1 MSYLVLARKWRP
13 RTFDELVGQDHVRR
27 ALTNALDSGRIH
39 HAFLFTGT
47 RGVGKTT
54 IARIFAKSL
63 NCETG
68 VSSTPCGKC
77 PTCVDID
84 AGRFVDLLE
93 VDAASRT
100 KVDDTRELLDNVQ
113 YAPARGRYKV
123 YLIDEVHMLSAHSF
137 NALLKT
143 LEEPP
148 PHVKFLLA
156 TTDPQKL
163 PVTVLSRCLQFHLRR
178 LPLPLICDRL
188 AMIAAAEQVE
198 FEPGALR
205 AVARG
210 AEGSMR
216 DALSLLDQVLAF
228 GGGRVIE
235 SEVRTLL
242 GTLDRR
248 HVQGILTALADRDG
262 AALMRQAAH
271 LDERAPDYHQALGE
285 LSSAI
290 QRMALLQ
297 ALPDLPPGEDE
308 EEDALLAE
316 LAAKFT
322 PEDLQ
327 LLYQIAITSRRDLDF
342 APDARA
348 GFEMALL
355 RMLAFR
361 PAAVAA
367 PAAPSSGG
375 IGGGAGSRGTRA
387 TPSPASSN
395 AASRVGAP
403 GGMVA
408 TRSAPPPWEDAA
420 PARPAVEPVQRTGRG
435 EETLTRPSA
444 DHTPRAGR
452 GEEGDWDELVAQLGL
467 QGPAKQFAAHCLL
480 LERARGVVRLQLDPA
495 GEAFR
500 RPQIEQ
506 RIAQGL
512 SEHFGEPVRLEIV
525 QAEQPGELPTLA
537 RREALASEDRQ
548 RAAEQAIEADPA
560 VRAMREVFGA
570 TVRPGSVR
578 PLDR

>member
-13 RTFDELVGQDHVRR
+13 RSFDQLVGQDHVRR

-39 HAFLFTGT
+39 HAFLFSGT

-63 NCETG
+63 NCERG
-68 VSSTPCGKC
+68 ISSTPCGQC

-123 YLIDEVHMLSAHSF
+123 YLIDEVHMLSTHSF

-178 LPLPLICDRL
+178 LPLPLIYERL
-188 AMIAAAEQVE
+188 AMIAAAENVE

-228 GGGRVIE
+228 GGGKALE
-235 SEVRTLL
+235 GEVRTLL

-248 HVQGILTALADRDG
+248 HVQGILTALAEKDG

-285 LSSAI
+285 LSAAI

-308 EEDALLAE
+308 EEDAVLAQ
-316 LAAKFT
+316 LAAKFSA
-322 PEDLQ
+322 EDLQ
-327 LLYQIAITSRRDLDF
+327 LLYQIAINSRRDLDF

-348 GFEMALL
+348 GFEMTLL

-361 PAAVAA
+361 PQGLGPATNPTAGSGAGVATRTPSAAGA
-367 PAAPSSGG
+367 PAGAVRAAAGAARPS
-375 IGGGAGSRGTRA
+375 A
-387 TPSPASSN
+387 TASST
-395 AASRVGAP
+395 AASRAGAP
-403 GGMVA
+403 TGAVA
-408 TRSAPPPWEDAA
+408 TRSAPPPWDEGEAPVAVTPLAA
-420 PARPAVEPVQRTGRG
+420 DVRPRIA
-435 EETLTRPSA
+435 A
-444 DHTPRAGR
+444 ND
-452 GEEGDWDELVAQLGL
+452 DERWESLVSTLGL
-467 QGPAKQFAAHCLL
+467 HGPTRQFAAHCLL
-480 LERARGVVRLQLDPA
+480 LERAPGVIRLQLDPA

-506 RIAQGL
+506 RIAQVL
-512 SEHFGEPVRLEIV
+512 SERFGEPIRLEIV
-525 QAEQPGELPTLA
+525 QAERGGELLTPA
-537 RREALASEDRQ
+537 KREARANEDRQ

-570 TVRPGSVR
+570 TVKPGSVK
-578 PLDR
+578 PL

>member
-13 RTFDELVGQDHVRR
+13 RSFDELVGQDHVRR
-27 ALTNALDSGRIH
+27 ALVNALDSGRIH

-63 NCETG
+63 NCEKG
-68 VSSTPCGKC
+68 VSSKPCGEC
-77 PTCVDID
+77 SACRDID

-123 YLIDEVHMLSAHSF
+123 YLIDEVHMLSTHSF

-178 LPLPLICDRL
+178 LPLQQIQERL
-188 AMIAAAEQVE
+188 AAISEAEKVE
-198 FEPGALR
+198 FEPAALR
-205 AVARG
+205 AIARG

-228 GGGRVIE
+228 GGGRALE
-235 SEVRTLL
+235 SEVRALL

-248 HVQGILTALADRDG
+248 HVEAILEALASKDG
-262 AALMRQAAH
+262 AALMTCVQQ
-271 LDERAPDYHQALGE
+271 LDERAPDYDQALGE
-285 LSSAI
+285 LAAAI

-297 ALPDLPPGEDE
+297 AIPDLRGEDE
-308 EEDALLAE
+308 EQDEA
-316 LAAKFT
+316 LAALAGRFS

-327 LLYQIAITSRRDLDF
+327 LLYQIAIMTRRDLDF
-342 APDARA
+342 APDARG

-361 PAAVAA
+361 PAEAPPLMSSPAPSGAARAAVSTSRAEGPA
-367 PAAPSSGG
+367 AAPSTKA
-375 IGGGAGSRGTRA
+375 GA
-387 TPSPASSN
+387 
-395 AASRVGAP
+395 
-403 GGMVA
+403 
-408 TRSAPPPWEDAA
+408 APPPPQDAA
-420 PARPAVEPVQRTGRG
+420 TAVRAPVPA
-435 EETLTRPSA
+435 PS
-444 DHTPRAGR
+444 
-452 GEEGDWDELVAQLGL
+452 GDWPSVVAAMAL
-467 QGPAKQFAAHCLL
+467 QGPAGQLAAHCVLAG
-480 LERARGVVRLQLDPA
+480 RAKDLVKLRLDRA
-495 GEAFR
+495 GEMFN
-500 RPQIEQ
+500 RPQLVQ
-506 RIAQGL
+506 KLTQAL
-512 SEHFGEPVRLEIV
+512 SQHYGEPVRLEITV
-525 QAEQPGELPTLA
+525 ADTDRIEPTPARQQAQVADERLK
-537 RREALASEDRQ
+537 
-548 RAAEQAIEADPA
+548 AAEQAIESDPA
-560 VRAMREVFGA
+560 VLAMRDIFGA
-570 TVRPGSVR
+570 TVLPGSVK
-578 PLDR
+578 PLK

>member
-13 RTFDELVGQDHVRR
+13 RSFEELVGQDHVRR

-63 NCETG
+63 NCERG
-68 VSSTPCGKC
+68 VSSKPCGEC
-77 PTCVDID
+77 GACRDID

-113 YAPARGRYKV
+113 YAPARGRCKV
-123 YLIDEVHMLSAHSF
+123 YLIDEVHMLSTHSF

-178 LPLPLICDRL
+178 LPLPLIQDRL
-188 AMIAAAEQVE
+188 ASIAQAEKVE
-198 FEPGALR
+198 FEPAALR
-205 AVARG
+205 AIARS

-228 GGGRVIE
+228 GGGRALE
-235 SEVRTLL
+235 SEVRSLL

-248 HVQGILTALADRDG
+248 HVEAILNALAAGDG
-262 AALMRQAAH
+262 AALMACVAQ
-271 LDERAPDYHQALGE
+271 LDERAPDYDQALGE
-285 LSSAI
+285 LAAAI

-297 ALPDLPPGEDE
+297 ALGEMPTEDE
-308 EEDALLAE
+308 EQDAA
-316 LAAKFT
+316 LAALAPRFT

-327 LLYQIAITSRRDLDF
+327 LLYQIAIMARRDLDF
-342 APDARA
+342 APDARG

-361 PAAVAA
+361 PETAGRPLATAAAV
-367 PAAPSSGG
+367 
-375 IGGGAGSRGTRA
+375 
-387 TPSPASSN
+387 PASF
-395 AASRVGAP
+395 AAKASAAAGVASAGA
-403 GGMVA
+403 
-408 TRSAPPPWEDAA
+408 AA
-420 PARPAVEPVQRTGRG
+420 
-435 EETLTRPSA
+435 
-444 DHTPRAGR
+444 AGR
-452 GEEGDWDELVAQLGL
+452 GATTSDASSGDWPTTVAALGL
-467 QGPAKQFAAHCLL
+467 QGPASQLAAHCVLVG
-480 LERARGVVRLQLDPA
+480 RKGDVVQLRLDAA
-495 GEAFR
+495 GEHYR
-500 RPQIEQ
+500 RPQLEQ
-506 RIAQGL
+506 KLAEAL
-512 SEHFGEPVRLEIV
+512 SSHYGTPVRLSIAVTEGEEATPARQ
-525 QAEQPGELPTLA
+525 QARA
-537 RREALASEDRQ
+537 ADDRQ
-548 RAAEQAIEADPA
+548 RAAEQAIDADA
-560 VRAMREVFGA
+560 NVRTLREVFGA
-570 TVRPGSVR
+570 TVQPGSVK
-578 PLDR
+578 PLN

>member
-13 RTFDELVGQDHVRR
+13 RTFDQLVGQDHVRR

-68 VSSTPCGKC
+68 VSSTPCGQC
-77 PTCVDID
+77 SACTDID

-113 YAPARGRYKV
+113 YSPARGRYKV
-123 YLIDEVHMLSAHSF
+123 YLIDEVHMLSTHSF

-178 LPLPLICDRL
+178 LPLPLIYDRL
-188 AMIAAAEQVE
+188 AQISTAEQVE
-198 FEPGALR
+198 FEPAALR
-205 AVARG
+205 AIARG
-210 AEGSMR
+210 ADGSMR

-228 GGGRVIE
+228 GGGRALE
-235 SEVRTLL
+235 GEVRTLL
-242 GTLDRR
+242 GTLDRK
-248 HVQGILTALADRDG
+248 HVQGILSALADKDG
-262 AALMRQAAH
+262 AALMHQAAH

-285 LSSAI
+285 LAGAI

-297 ALPDLPPGEDE
+297 ALPDLPPGDDEDE
-308 EEDALLAE
+308 DRLLAE
-316 LAAKFT
+316 LATRFA
-322 PEDLQ
+322 PEDVQ
-327 LLYQIAITSRRDLDF
+327 LLYQIAINARRDLDY

-361 PAAVAA
+361 PQGVPPAVVAGPARSASAGRPAPSPPPAAATSDWGAIVAA
-367 PAAPSSGG
+367 
-375 IGGGAGSRGTRA
+375 
-387 TPSPASSN
+387 
-395 AASRVGAP
+395 
-403 GGMVA
+403 M
-408 TRSAPPPWEDAA
+408 
-420 PARPAVEPVQRTGRG
+420 
-435 EETLTRPSA
+435 
-444 DHTPRAGR
+444 
-452 GEEGDWDELVAQLGL
+452 GL
-467 QGPAKQFAAHCLL
+467 QGTAKHFAANCVL
-480 LERARGVVRLQLDPA
+480 LERKGGLVRLRLDPA
-495 GEAFR
+495 GESFR
-500 RPQIEQ
+500 RPQIET
-506 RIAQGL
+506 RLAESL
-512 SEHFGEPVRLEIV
+512 SQHFGEPIRLEIT
-525 QAEQPGELPTLA
+525 QAEAPDEIMTPA
-537 RREALASEDRQ
+537 KRDALAAEDRQ
-548 RAAEQAIEADPA
+548 RAAEQSIDSDPA
-560 VRAMREVFGA
+560 VRAMRDVFGA
-570 TVRPGSVR
+570 TVRPGSVK
-578 PLDR
+578 PLG

>member
-13 RTFDELVGQDHVRR
+13 RRFDELVGQDHVRR

-54 IARIFAKSL
+54 IARIFAKAL
-63 NCETG
+63 NCERG
-68 VSSTPCGKC
+68 VSSTPCGEC
-77 PTCVDID
+77 GACRDID

-113 YAPARGRYKV
+113 YSPARGRYKV

-163 PVTVLSRCLQFHLRR
+163 PITVLSRCLQFHLRR
-178 LPLPLICDRL
+178 LPPQQIIERL
-188 AMIAAAEQVE
+188 TQIAQAEKVE

-205 AVARG
+205 AIARG

-228 GGGRVIE
+228 GGGRALE
-235 SEVRTLL
+235 AEARSLL

-248 HVQGILTALADRDG
+248 HVEAILTALAAGDG
-262 AALMRQAAH
+262 KALMQSVAM

-285 LSSAI
+285 LAGAL

-297 ALPDLPPGEDE
+297 VLPELQTDAVDEDE
-308 EEDALLAE
+308 ALSA
-316 LAAKFT
+316 LAARFA

-327 LLYQIAITSRRDLDF
+327 LCYQIAIMSRRDLDY
-342 APDARA
+342 APDARG

-361 PAAVAA
+361 PLSTADDEPLPAGRATTRRAAGAATVAMPANSGAAA
-367 PAAPSSGG
+367 P
-375 IGGGAGSRGTRA
+375 
-387 TPSPASSN
+387 
-395 AASRVGAP
+395 
-403 GGMVA
+403 
-408 TRSAPPPWEDAA
+408 
-420 PARPAVEPVQRTGRG
+420 PAVESGSEWPAM
-435 EETLTRPSA
+435 LA
-444 DHTPRAGR
+444 ALD
-452 GEEGDWDELVAQLGL
+452 L
-467 QGPAKQFAAHCLL
+467 QGPARQLANHCVLTSRSGDVL
-480 LERARGVVRLQLDPA
+480 RLRLDRS
-495 GEAFR
+495 GEMFR
-500 RPQIEQ
+500 RPQLEQKLAQALSAQQGRPLRIE
-506 RIAQGL
+506 I
-512 SEHFGEPVRLEIV
+512 SVSDV
-525 QAEQPGELPTLA
+525 AEDTPA
-537 RREALASEDRQ
+537 RRQAQVSDERL
-548 RAAEQAIEADPA
+548 RAAEEAIEADPA

-570 TVRPGSVR
+570 TVQPGSVK
-578 PLDR
+578 PLN

>member
-13 RTFDELVGQDHVRR
+13 RSFDELVGQDHVRR
-27 ALTNALDSGRIH
+27 ALVNALDSGRIH

-63 NCETG
+63 NCERG
-68 VSSTPCGKC
+68 VSSTPCGEC
-77 PTCVDID
+77 PACRDID

-123 YLIDEVHMLSAHSF
+123 YLIDEVHMLSTHSF

-178 LPLPLICDRL
+178 LPLAQIQERL
-188 AMIAAAEQVE
+188 AQIAAAEKVE
-198 FEPGALR
+198 FEPAALR

-228 GGGRVIE
+228 GGGRAIE

-248 HVQGILTALADRDG
+248 HVEAILNALAAQDG
-262 AALMRQAAH
+262 AALMACVQQ
-271 LDERAPDYHQALGE
+271 LDERAPDYDQALGE
-285 LSSAI
+285 LAAAV
-290 QRMALLQ
+290 QRMAILR
-297 ALPDLPPGEDE
+297 ALPDLRGEDE
-308 EEDALLAE
+308 EEDEA
-316 LAAKFT
+316 LAALATRFS

-327 LLYQIAITSRRDLDF
+327 LYYQISIMARRDLDY
-342 APDARA
+342 APDARG

-355 RMLAFR
+355 RMLAFHPDAPASPATSAPR
-361 PAAVAA
+361 QGSVGSQRGGAPTPGRASATPAASAVAPASAPDTASVPRSVAA
-367 PAAPSSGG
+367 AESTTEDWAA
-375 IGGGAGSRGTRA
+375 
-387 TPSPASSN
+387 
-395 AASRVGAP
+395 V
-403 GGMVA
+403 
-408 TRSAPPPWEDAA
+408 
-420 PARPAVEPVQRTGRG
+420 
-435 EETLTRPSA
+435 
-444 DHTPRAGR
+444 
-452 GEEGDWDELVAQLGL
+452 VAQLG
-467 QGPAKQFAAHCLL
+467 QGPVSQLAAHCVFVG
-480 LERARGVVRLQLDPA
+480 RSRGVVRLRLDPA
-495 GEAFR
+495 GESFN
-500 RPQIEQ
+500 RPQIQE
-506 RIAQGL
+506 
-512 SEHFGEPVRLEIV
+512 RLV
-525 QAEQPGELPTLA
+525 QALTQRYGETVRVEIAVGAVSPGETTPA
-537 RREALASEDRQ
+537 QQQAQAADDRL
-548 RAAEQAIEADPA
+548 RAAQQAIEADPA
-560 VRAMREVFGA
+560 VRAMRDTFGA
-570 TVRPGSVR
+570 TVQPGSIR
-578 PLDR
+578 PLN

>member
-63 NCETG
+63 NCEQG
-68 VSSTPCGKC
+68 VSSTPCGQC
-77 PTCVDID
+77 PACVDID

-123 YLIDEVHMLSAHSF
+123 YLIDEVHMLSTHSF

-178 LPLPLICDRL
+178 LPLPLIYDRL
-188 AMIAAAEQVE
+188 AQISSAEKVE
-198 FEPGALR
+198 FEPAALR
-205 AVARG
+205 AIARG

-228 GGGRVIE
+228 GGGRAME
-235 SEVRTLL
+235 AEVRTLL
-242 GTLDRR
+242 GTLDRK
-248 HVQGILTALADRDG
+248 HVQGILTALAGKDG
-262 AALMRQAAH
+262 PALMQQAAH

-285 LSSAI
+285 LSGAI

-297 ALPDLPPGEDE
+297 ALPDLPPGDDE
-308 EEDALLAE
+308 EEDKLLAG

-322 PEDLQ
+322 AEDLQ
-327 LLYQIAITSRRDLDF
+327 LLYQIAINSRRDLDY

-361 PAAVAA
+361 PQGLP
-367 PAAPSSGG
+367 PAATTG
-375 IGGGAGSRGTRA
+375 GGGAGLARA
-387 TPSPASSN
+387 AAAARPAGAPKRPAGAASPAS
-395 AASRVGAP
+395 
-403 GGMVA
+403 
-408 TRSAPPPWEDAA
+408 
-420 PARPAVEPVQRTGRG
+420 
-435 EETLTRPSA
+435 
-444 DHTPRAGR
+444 AGS
-452 GEEGDWDELVAQLGL
+452 DWDALVAALGL
-467 QGPAKQFAAHCLL
+467 QGTVKHFAANCVM
-480 LERARGVVRLQLDPA
+480 LERRGGLVRLRLDPA
-495 GEAFR
+495 GESFR
-500 RPQIEQ
+500 RPQIES
-506 RIAQGL
+506 RLAEAL
-512 SEHFGEPVRLEIV
+512 SQHYGETIRLEIT
-525 QAEQPGELPTLA
+525 QAEATGEIVTPA
-537 RREALASEDRQ
+537 RRDAIAAEDRQ
-548 RAAEQAIEADPA
+548 RAAEQAIDSDPA

-570 TVRPGSVR
+570 TVRPGSVK
-578 PLDR
+578 PLG

>member
-13 RTFDELVGQDHVRR
+13 RSFEELVGQDHVRR
-27 ALTNALDSGRIH
+27 ALVNALDSGRIH

-63 NCETG
+63 NCEKG
-68 VSSTPCGKC
+68 VTSKPCGEC
-77 PTCVDID
+77 SACRDID

-123 YLIDEVHMLSAHSF
+123 YLIDEVHMLSTHSF

-178 LPLPLICDRL
+178 LPLQQIQERL
-188 AMIAAAEQVE
+188 AAISEAEKVE
-198 FEPGALR
+198 FEPAALR
-205 AVARG
+205 AIARG

-228 GGGRVIE
+228 GGGRALE
-235 SEVRTLL
+235 SEVRALL

-248 HVQGILTALADRDG
+248 HVEAILEALAAKDG
-262 AALMRQAAH
+262 AALMACVQQ
-271 LDERAPDYHQALGE
+271 LDERAPDYDQALGE
-285 LSSAI
+285 LAAAI

-297 ALPDLPPGEDE
+297 AIPDLRGEDE
-308 EEDALLAE
+308 EQDQV
-316 LAAKFT
+316 LAALAGRFS

-327 LLYQIAITSRRDLDF
+327 LLYQIAIMTRRDLDF
-342 APDARA
+342 APDARG

-361 PAAVAA
+361 PEAPPGVSSPAPPASPGAKLAAASSSRGSGPAAASAPTAQTRAEPTRPPAAASSTSAAAGAPSGEWPSIVAA
-367 PAAPSSGG
+367 LA
-375 IGGGAGSRGTRA
+375 
-387 TPSPASSN
+387 
-395 AASRVGAP
+395 
-403 GGMVA
+403 
-408 TRSAPPPWEDAA
+408 
-420 PARPAVEPVQRTGRG
+420 
-435 EETLTRPSA
+435 
-444 DHTPRAGR
+444 
-452 GEEGDWDELVAQLGL
+452 L
-467 QGPAKQFAAHCLL
+467 QGPAGQLAAHCVLIGRTKDL
-480 LERARGVVRLQLDPA
+480 VKLRLDRA
-495 GEAFR
+495 GEVFHR
-500 RPQIEQ
+500 
-506 RIAQGL
+506 AQLVQKLTQAL
-512 SEHFGEPVRLEIV
+512 SQHFGEPVRLEISV
-525 QAEQPGELPTLA
+525 ADADRIEPTPARQQAQAADERLK
-537 RREALASEDRQ
+537 
-548 RAAEQAIEADPA
+548 AAEQAIENDPA
-560 VRAMREVFGA
+560 VLAMRDIFGA
-570 TVRPGSVR
+570 TVQPGSVK
-578 PLDR
+578 PLN

>member
-13 RTFDELVGQDHVRR
+13 RKFDELVGQDHVRR

-54 IARIFAKSL
+54 IARIFAKAL
-63 NCETG
+63 NCERG
-68 VSSTPCGKC
+68 VSSTPCGEC
-77 PTCVDID
+77 GACRDID

-113 YAPARGRYKV
+113 YSPARGRYKV

-163 PVTVLSRCLQFHLRR
+163 PITVLSRCLQFHLRR
-178 LPLPLICDRL
+178 LPPQQIIERL
-188 AMIAAAEQVE
+188 TQIAQAEKVE

-205 AVARG
+205 AIARG

-228 GGGRVIE
+228 GGGRALE
-235 SEVRTLL
+235 AEARSLL

-248 HVQGILTALADRDG
+248 HVETILTALAAGDG
-262 AALMRQAAH
+262 KTLMQSVAM

-285 LSSAI
+285 LAGAL
-290 QRMALLQ
+290 QRMSLLQ
-297 ALPDLPPGEDE
+297 VLPELQTDAVDEDGTLS
-308 EEDALLAE
+308 A
-316 LAAKFT
+316 LAARFA

-327 LLYQIAITSRRDLDF
+327 LCYQIAIMSRRDLDY
-342 APDARA
+342 APDARG

-361 PAAVAA
+361 PLSTADDEPRPAGRATTRRTAGAATVAMPANTGAAA
-367 PAAPSSGG
+367 P
-375 IGGGAGSRGTRA
+375 
-387 TPSPASSN
+387 
-395 AASRVGAP
+395 
-403 GGMVA
+403 
-408 TRSAPPPWEDAA
+408 
-420 PARPAVEPVQRTGRG
+420 PAVESGSEWPAM
-435 EETLTRPSA
+435 LA
-444 DHTPRAGR
+444 ALD
-452 GEEGDWDELVAQLGL
+452 L
-467 QGPAKQFAAHCLL
+467 QGPARQLANHCVLTSRSGDVL
-480 LERARGVVRLQLDPA
+480 RLRLDRS
-495 GEAFR
+495 GEMFR
-500 RPQIEQ
+500 RPQLEQKLAQALSTQQGRPLRIE
-506 RIAQGL
+506 I
-512 SEHFGEPVRLEIV
+512 SVSDV
-525 QAEQPGELPTLA
+525 AEDTPA
-537 RREALASEDRQ
+537 RRQALVSDERL
-548 RAAEQAIEADPA
+548 RAAEEAIETDPA

-570 TVRPGSVR
+570 TVQPGSVK
-578 PLDR
+578 PLN

>member
-13 RTFDELVGQDHVRR
+13 RTFDQLVGQDHVRR

-63 NCETG
+63 NCERG
-68 VSSTPCGKC
+68 ISSTPCGEC
-77 PTCVDID
+77 PACVDID

-123 YLIDEVHMLSAHSF
+123 YLIDEVHMLSTHSF

-178 LPLPLICDRL
+178 LPLPLIYDRL
-188 AMIAAAEQVE
+188 EQIATAEHVE
-198 FEPGALR
+198 FEPAALR

-228 GGGRVIE
+228 GGGKALE
-235 SEVRTLL
+235 AEVRTLL
-242 GTLDRR
+242 GTLDRK
-248 HVQGILTALADRDG
+248 HVQGILTALADKDG
-262 AALMRQAAH
+262 ATLMRQAAH

-285 LSSAI
+285 LSAAI

-308 EEDALLAE
+308 DEDALLRE
-316 LAAKFT
+316 LAARFAA
-322 PEDLQ
+322 EDLQ
-327 LLYQIAITSRRDLDF
+327 LLYQIAINSRRDLDF

-361 PAAVAA
+361 PQGLAPATTVPAGPASAPRPAGPPAGSGRAAA
-367 PAAPSSGG
+367 PR
-375 IGGGAGSRGTRA
+375 AG
-387 TPSPASSN
+387 TP
-395 AASRVGAP
+395 VGA
-403 GGMVA
+403 VS
-408 TRSAPPPWEDAA
+408 TRSSAPPPWEDQDEA
-420 PARPAVEPVQRTGRG
+420 
-435 EETLTRPSA
+435 LTRPAA
-444 DHTPRAGR
+444 DLSQRAGR
-452 GEEGDWDELVAQLGL
+452 GEAIEDWTSFVTALGL
-467 QGPAKQFAAHCLL
+467 QGPTRQFAAHCLL
-480 LERARGVVRLQLDPA
+480 LERAPGLVRLQLDPA

-506 RIAQGL
+506 RIAHLL
-512 SEHFGEPVRLEIV
+512 SEHFGETVRLEIV
-525 QAEQPGELPTLA
+525 QAERAGELMTPA
-537 RREALASEDRQ
+537 KREALASEDRQ
-548 RAAEQAIEADPA
+548 RAAEESIEADPA

-570 TVRPGSVR
+570 TVKPGSVR
-578 PLDR
+578 PLSSSSS